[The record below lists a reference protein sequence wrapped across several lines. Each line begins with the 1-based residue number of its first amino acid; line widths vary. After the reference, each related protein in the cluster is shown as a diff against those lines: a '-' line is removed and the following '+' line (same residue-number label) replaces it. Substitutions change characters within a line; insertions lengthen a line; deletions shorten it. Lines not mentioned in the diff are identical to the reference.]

1 MNVMEFL
8 FGGLPPERRLPEVI
22 AWTFPGVAF
31 FAAFPMG
38 KVGMGIYQWLLIGG
52 ALAVGSRV
60 LAGFPMFGLKLKGK
74 KLTDLRALTSVTIGV
89 AALGCCAMSQE
100 DFGWNWKVYVGAVLA
115 MSIISFCAT
124 FKAAEDLRK
133 QRKKQGIG
141 SSPLGPID
149 QNLVRDGRGI
159 C

>member
-8 FGGLPPERRLPEVI
+8 FGGLPPERRLSEVV
-22 AWTFPGVAF
+22 AWSFPGVAF

-100 DFGWNWKVYVGAVLA
+100 DFGWNWKVYVGAVLL
-115 MSIISFCAT
+115 MSIISFCSIINV
-124 FKAAEDLRK
+124 AEGMRK
-133 QRKKQGIG
+133 GRKNRIG
-141 SSPLGPID
+141 D
-149 QNLVRDGRGI
+149 CRR
-159 C
+159 